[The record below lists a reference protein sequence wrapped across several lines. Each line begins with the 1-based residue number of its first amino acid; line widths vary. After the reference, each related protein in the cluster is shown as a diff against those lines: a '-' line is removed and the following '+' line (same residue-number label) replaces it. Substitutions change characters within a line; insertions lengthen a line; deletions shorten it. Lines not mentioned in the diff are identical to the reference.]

1 MSVNLIIAAGL
12 FDSPWTIAIF
22 LLAGAII
29 NWLSKRRA
37 DNAAGNQTPEDAP
50 ESNPSPVSNWEERL
64 RRMLEEKNQQ
74 KPAPTAAPPTQAP
87 PIIRR
92 APVPRPAVP
101 PVLAPV
107 ERPAPPALRP
117 PPVQIISAEEM
128 EFSEPTVRRYE
139 LSDAA
144 HAAQAKLATDRRLQS
159 RTKRPILGSLRN
171 PQTARQAFATSLVFG
186 PPKGLEL

>member
-1 MSVNLIIAAGL
+1 MSVTLIIAAGP

-37 DNAAGNQTPEDAP
+37 ENAAGNPASDETPETNA
-50 ESNPSPVSNWEERL
+50 SPLSSWEERL

-74 KPAPTAAPPTQAP
+74 PPAPTAAPPVQIP
-87 PIIRR
+87 PVIRR
-92 APVPRPAVP
+92 PPLPRPAAP
-101 PVLAPV
+101 PVSASV
-107 ERPAPPALRP
+107 VPAALRP
-117 PPVQIISAEEM
+117 PPVQIVSADE
-128 EFSEPTVRRYE
+128 SESGEPAGRRYE

-144 HAAQAKLATDRRLQS
+144 HAAQAKLALHRLQP

-171 PQTARQAFATSLVFG
+171 PQSARQAFATSLVFG

>member
-37 DNAAGNQTPEDAP
+37 DNAAGNPAAEDAP
-50 ESNPSPVSNWEERL
+50 ETNPSPLANWEERL
-64 RRMLEEKNQQ
+64 RRMLEEKNQPP
-74 KPAPTAAPPTQAP
+74 PAPPATPPTQVP

-92 APVPRPAVP
+92 APLSRPAVP

-107 ERPAPPALRP
+107 ERSAPPALRP
-117 PPVQIISAEEM
+117 PPVQIVSAEEL
-128 EFSEPTVRRYE
+128 EFSEPAVRRYE

-144 HAAQAKLATDRRLQS
+144 HAAQAKLALHRRLQS
-159 RTKRPILGSLRN
+159 KTKQPVLGSLRH
-171 PQTARQAFATSLVFG
+171 PQTARQAFAASLVFG